1 MSASGWDTTR
11 LVLVVGLSDIVRWPE
26 STLEAFWNA
35 ASVRWSAPFEALA
48 RERRGAP
55 LRDRFEAASLAA
67 PTRQAYRDDVLASVR
82 EWRGRGGRVA
92 LVSDGHPE
100 AARAVGAHL
109 GLFDEIHDVAGHG
122 TARGNRLD
130 ALLGQGCYAELEHLT
145 ALPSDLAP
153 VLRPVLTAA
162 EVMPEKPRRRMP
174 AALRLVR
181 PHQWLKNFLIFV
193 PMIAAHELTA
203 AAFGQA
209 LLAFVAFSLIASS
222 TYVLNDLLD
231 LNADRAHPRKCNRPL
246 ASGAVSL
253 PLGTAMVPALAL
265 AGIAVAL
272 ISGPALLGMLLL
284 YFAATA
290 AYSFKLKRLVVI
302 DICMLAVLYTMRILA
317 GSAATGIPSSVW
329 LLAFSIFFFFSL
341 AAVKRQAELVDG
353 VASGLVTAHGR
364 GYHVDDLAV
373 IGNIVVASGMISVM
387 VLALYANS
395 APVLQLYSRPEML
408 WGVCLILLFWNS
420 RIAILTHRG
429 EMHDDP
435 LVFAACD
442 RTSQLC
448 GLAILALGVAGT
460 ML

>member
-1 MSASGWDTTR
+1 MR
-11 LVLVVGLSDIVRWPE
+11 RSD
-26 STLEAFWNA
+26 STLEAFWTA
-35 ASVRWSAPFEALA
+35 ASARWSAPLEVLV
-48 RERRGAP
+48 RRQGGP
-55 LRDRFEAASLAA
+55 GFRKRLEAASLVA
-67 PTRQAYRDDVLASVR
+67 PARLAYRDDALASVS
-82 EWRGRGGRVA
+82 EWRRRGGRVA
-92 LVSDGHPE
+92 LVSDGQTE
-100 AARAVGAHL
+100 ATRAVAAHL
-109 GLFDEIHDVAGHG
+109 DLFDEIHDISGPKAERDGH
-122 TARGNRLD
+122 LD
-130 ALLGQGCYAELEHLT
+130 ALYGPGRYAEFENVVPSRAALE
-145 ALPSDLAP
+145 PDLKAAASAP
-153 VLRPVLTAA
+153 DKSLNRV
-162 EVMPEKPRRRMP
+162 P

-193 PMIAAHELTA
+193 PMIAAHHLTL
-203 AAFGQA
+203 AAFAQA
-209 LLAFVAFSLIASS
+209 LLAFIAFSLIASS

-231 LNADRAHPRKCNRPL
+231 LNADRAHPRKRNRPL

-253 PLGTAMVPALAL
+253 AQGTVMVPALAV
-265 AGIAVAL
+265 AGVAIAMM
-272 ISGPALLGMLLL
+272 SGLALLGMLAL
-284 YFAATA
+284 YFAATT
-290 AYSFKLKRLVVI
+290 AYSFKFKRLVVI

-353 VASGLVTAHGR
+353 IASGLVTAHGR
-364 GYHVDDLAV
+364 GYHVDDLAIV
-373 IGNIVVASGMISVM
+373 SNIVVASGMVSVM

-435 LVFAACD
+435 LVFAARD

-448 GLAILALGVAGT
+448 GLGILALGVAGT
-460 ML
+460 VL